1 MDEEVSRKP
10 AMAGAVGRKPYVRAE
25 TWRWIF
31 RHPRY
36 LRYMTREFSC
46 LFIGGYTLL
55 LVAGL
60 RSLSEGRAAY
70 EAFLE
75 SLKSPACIAFH
86 VLALAFAAYHSG
98 TWFNLT
104 PKALPVQLGES
115 FLPGAVISGAH
126 YVAWAALSIAILYL
140 AGAF

>member
-1 MDEEVSRKP
+1 MAEEMS
-10 AMAGAVGRKPYVRAE
+10 GKPYLRPISSE
-25 TWRWIF
+25 WIF

-36 LRYMTREFSC
+36 LRYMVREFSC

-60 RSLSEGRAAY
+60 KSLSDGRAAY

-75 SLKSPACIAFH
+75 CLRSPASIVFQ
-86 VLALAFAAYHSG
+86 VLALAFAAYHSI

-104 PKALPVQLGES
+104 PKAMPLQLGED
-115 FLPGAVISGAH
+115 FLPDAAIAGAH
-126 YVAWAALSIAILYL
+126 FAAWAVLSLTVLYF